1 MAFPNPFRLEDA
13 VPLIRFQRSP
23 ASRLS
28 PIPRMVERTSI
39 WFFTPRFL
47 DALVAFSAYICRS
60 SSMLYTESG
69 SSPGR
74 RSFFFFL
81 VLKMLLFKMLLVDAL
96 LMISWISAS
105 RRERAAICPWDKDIM
120 IVGFSLAILVS
131 ISVKV
136 LMASKD
142 PENFLIPSRISVGTC
157 PVA

>member
-1 MAFPNPFRLEDA
+1 
-13 VPLIRFQRSP
+13 
-23 ASRLS
+23 
-28 PIPRMVERTSI
+28 
-39 WFFTPRFL
+39 
-47 DALVAFSAYICRS
+47 
-60 SSMLYTESG
+60 MLYTESG